1 MTLKVIFKKTEN
13 IEHFLNIL
21 RLHSGSFPFT
31 ENEICTELNK
41 TCILYMSFHGVL
53 SLFSISPTLR
63 LTKSSYKM

>member
-41 TCILYMSFHGVL
+41 TYILYMSFHGVL
-53 SLFSISPTLR
+53 SLFFHFPHPKVNKEQL
-63 LTKSSYKM
+63 